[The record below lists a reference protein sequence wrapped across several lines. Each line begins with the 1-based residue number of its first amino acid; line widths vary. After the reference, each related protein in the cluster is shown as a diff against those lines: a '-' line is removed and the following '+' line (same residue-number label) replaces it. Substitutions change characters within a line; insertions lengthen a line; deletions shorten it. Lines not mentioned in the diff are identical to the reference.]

1 MKELNS
7 CKTAMQACIDNRYF
21 AVAHLY
27 KDEKAMAMHIHDCY
41 EVYYSISGG
50 KQFLIGNKLYPVEP
64 GDIFLINQYESHY
77 LTQIDQAVHERIVI
91 SIYPEFMQQMSS
103 AATNL
108 DYCFQHRPDHFSH
121 RLHLTSDQ
129 QKRFLYYINKLL
141 TSNDYG
147 CDLIEKSVFAELFV
161 MINGICLSRETRPAE
176 ENISLYHSQV
186 DDILSYINN
195 HIGQPLSLTE
205 LAAKFF
211 ISESYICRIFKST
224 TGTTVNKYITARR
237 ISIAKSFLAEGVSV
251 TDVCVRCGFN
261 DYSNFLKSFTKSVG
275 ISPKKYAQLCNQ

>member
-1 MKELNS
+1 
-7 CKTAMQACIDNRYF
+7 MQACIDNRYF

-108 DYCFQHRPDHFSH
+108 DYCFQHRPDNFSH

-161 MINGICLSRETRPAE
+161 MINGICISRETRPAE

>member
-1 MKELNS
+1 
-7 CKTAMQACIDNRYF
+7 
-21 AVAHLY
+21 
-27 KDEKAMAMHIHDCY
+27 
-41 EVYYSISGG
+41 
-50 KQFLIGNKLYPVEP
+50 
-64 GDIFLINQYESHY
+64 
-77 LTQIDQAVHERIVI
+77 
-91 SIYPEFMQQMSS
+91 
-103 AATNL
+103 
-108 DYCFQHRPDHFSH
+108 
-121 RLHLTSDQ
+121 
-129 QKRFLYYINKLL
+129 
-141 TSNDYG
+141 
-147 CDLIEKSVFAELFV
+147 